1 MALSFQ
7 RKWLKGK
14 YMPLFFSFPSLL
26 QMPTRAKKY
35 RGLLFGVIRE
45 RGRKGKYKEEK
56 QPAKL
61 KLVSQKPHL
70 IREMTRLKYY
80 AEIAAKLVS

>member
-1 MALSFQ
+1 
-7 RKWLKGK
+7 
-14 YMPLFFSFPSLL
+14 MPLFFLSNCFKCPLGQRS
-26 QMPTRAKKY
+26 T
-35 RGLLFGVIRE
+35 GVSCFGVIRE